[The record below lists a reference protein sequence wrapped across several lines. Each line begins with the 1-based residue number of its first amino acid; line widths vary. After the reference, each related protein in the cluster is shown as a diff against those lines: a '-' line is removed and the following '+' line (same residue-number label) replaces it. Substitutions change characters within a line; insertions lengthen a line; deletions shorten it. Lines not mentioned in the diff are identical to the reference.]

1 MTQYFDPA
9 KYEGWVCADC
19 GVPLEM
25 GKVDI
30 AYLGNSFPVDLLKC
44 PNCGLALIPEEL
56 ALGKLAEVEKTLED
70 K

>member
-1 MTQYFDPA
+1 MTQYFDPSQ
-9 KYEGWVCADC
+9 YEGWVCADC
-19 GVPLEM
+19 NLPLEM

-44 PNCGLALIPEEL
+44 PNCGLTLIPEEL